1 MLLANSMTLTP
12 VSGSMDLPPTRLRGA
27 IGRARVPSHCPEHK
41 ARAQRHPPGRP
52 GRPLVLEPPHPP
64 AARPPLEAAARPLGR
79 PALWPRVRRD
89 PDEAPCLSG
98 GNARCE
104 TPPGNAGARPFEPL
118 HPLAL
123 LELGGRDR
131 PRQRLV
137 QRLGCLKGQL
147 DGRPRTRRQ
156 ILVEEIYG

>member
-27 IGRARVPSHCPEHK
+27 IGRAGVPSHCPEHRAPARSDTPRTPRTPRAP
-41 ARAQRHPPGRP
+41 ARARTTAPPEPRA
-52 GRPLVLEPPHPP
+52 PLG
-64 AARPPLEAAARPLGR
+64 AAARPLGR
-79 PALWPRVRRD
+79 PALWLRLRRD
-89 PDEAPCLSG
+89 PDEARCLSG

-118 HPLAL
+118 RPLAL

-137 QRLGCLKGQL
+137 QRL
-147 DGRPRTRRQ
+147 
-156 ILVEEIYG
+156 